1 MRVVKTKRQ
10 VGVGGL
16 GRHMPPW
23 LPTRFFPDLQVLASC
38 TKEKK
43 TMEFAGSMSSR

>member
-23 LPTRFFPDLQVLASC
+23 LPTRFAVLKVATKKKQQDLQA
-38 TKEKK
+38 
-43 TMEFAGSMSSR
+43 A